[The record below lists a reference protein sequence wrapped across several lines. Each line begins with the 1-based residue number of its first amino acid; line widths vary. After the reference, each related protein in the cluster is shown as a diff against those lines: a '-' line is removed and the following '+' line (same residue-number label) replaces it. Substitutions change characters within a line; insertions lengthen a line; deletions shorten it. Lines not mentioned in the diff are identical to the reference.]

1 MSKILHK
8 NYKKKRKE
16 KTMILAGNVISG
28 LGTAK
33 MWVKKIEDVFQKKLD
48 MKLFPGTLNIK
59 LKEGYTVVPDIIIK
73 PNEFGGTQNVLIQT
87 CNIRDEKNQFVHKA
101 FIVRAEKNA
110 NNMGDH
116 NTDIVEIVSDIN
128 FREKLNLKD
137 NDIISIE
144 I

>member
-1 MSKILHK
+1 
-8 NYKKKRKE
+8 
-16 KTMILAGNVISG
+16 MILTGKVISG
-28 LGTAK
+28 IGTAK
-33 MWVKKIEDVFQKKLD
+33 MWVKKIEDVFQAKLD

-59 LKEGYTVVPDIIIK
+59 LKQGYKVNPDIIIK

-87 CNIRDEKNQFVHKA
+87 CNIRDEKSDSKYKA
-101 FIVRAEKNA
+101 FIVRAEKND

-128 FREKLNLKD
+128 FREEFNLKD
-137 NDIISIE
+137 DDIISIE